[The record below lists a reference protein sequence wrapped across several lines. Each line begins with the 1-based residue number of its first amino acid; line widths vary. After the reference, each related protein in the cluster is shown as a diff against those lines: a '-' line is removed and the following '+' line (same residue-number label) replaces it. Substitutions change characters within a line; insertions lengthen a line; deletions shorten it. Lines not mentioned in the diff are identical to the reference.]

1 MNDHKTTS
9 TVLLL
14 MFKGFGGYKFTF
26 TVLWFTFTVLWFTL
40 TGLMFTTTE
49 LWLTLTGGFIF
60 IFTALMFTF
69 TLLWFTFPTPG
80 YKETP
85 TRLLL
90 TFTVLFGETLVA
102 TAVTCCCFSEEFV
115 PLLMPYTLFP
125 IRSSVIGVVC
135 LGGLLSAALIFSAT
149 CYFLNPKSAILE
161 KLRISN
167 FARSSL
173 AQ

>member
-14 MFKGFGGYKFTF
+14 MLTGFGGYKFTF
-26 TVLWFTFTVLWFTL
+26 TVLWFTL
-40 TGLMFTTTE
+40 TGFIFTTTE
-49 LWLTLTGGFIF
+49 LWLTLTAGFIL

-69 TLLWFTFPTPG
+69 TLLWLTFPTPG

-85 TRLLL
+85 TTLLL
-90 TFTVLFGETLVA
+90 TFTVLFDEALVA
-102 TAVTCCCFSEEFV
+102 TAVTCWCFSEELV

-149 CYFLNPKSAILE
+149 CSFFNPKSAILE
-161 KLRISN
+161 KLRINN